1 MIYKVLNMNEIIDKM
16 IDIQENML
24 IIEESLLYNSDKN
37 LQLKLNELY
46 NQWLNYKNL
55 LTK

>member
-1 MIYKVLNMNEIIDKM
+1 MNEIIDKM

>member
-1 MIYKVLNMNEIIDKM
+1 M